1 MRALPALLFHRT
13 RPSLPTRSLAR
24 TMSALTNG
32 SLDAARAA
40 VADQVRF
47 DILTQSQDAVRAYL
61 TPAAPNF

>member
-1 MRALPALLFHRT
+1 
-13 RPSLPTRSLAR
+13 
-24 TMSALTNG
+24 MSALTNG